1 MDKGLSVLSGLAL
14 LALVKRNGV
23 GSLTTSNTS
32 KKTNKRYGYRLVTA
46 ITPAS
51 YSREKEKIVFYEKKS
66 PEYPITLSIPKGL
79 SVFDKDIDLDVTN
92 MYIHKIEREPTG
104 TGTYWTNRFYFIVEF
119 YSNSVVLPL
128 KSIGEEVRGGVLY
141 EEYGFDWIQREIRD
155 LFIRYFSIGVG
166 PMIPNPEMKDWEMQ
180 RWEYASDK
188 AKKDPRWDQELE
200 DKYDALIFS
209 DTWEAMESLLSL
221 DTSHNDD
228 IVKEYEEQF
237 EQLYGHDRPR
247 EQVIA
252 KEYSSLV
259 LDRSAFDLLTDR
271 IILRHQGEVLF
282 TLTVRKIASKVDLT
296 SNDDLITI
304 YPFTTQTK
312 SNLRKR

>member
-1 MDKGLSVLSGLAL
+1 MSGLAL

-23 GSLTTSNTS
+23 GSLTTSKTS

-46 ITPAS
+46 IAIAS
-51 YSREKEKIVFYEKKS
+51 YSRDKEKVVFYEKKS

-79 SVFDKDIDLDVTN
+79 SVFDKDIDIDVTN

-104 TGTYWTNRFYFIVEF
+104 TGTYWTNRFYFILEF
-119 YSNSVVLPL
+119 YSKFCRSAF
-128 KSIGEEVRGGVLY
+128 KEYWEEVRDGVLY
-141 EEYGFDWIQREIRD
+141 EERAYGYDWIGREIRD

-180 RWEYASDK
+180 RWEYANDK
-188 AKKDPRWDQELE
+188 AKKDPRWDQELKE
-200 DKYDALIFS
+200 KYDALF
-209 DTWEAMESLLSL
+209 DLDDDFESLESL
-221 DTSHNDD
+221 FSFDTSHNDD

-237 EQLYGHDRPR
+237 DQLYGYDRPR

-259 LDRSAFDLLTDR
+259 LDSSDFVLLTDR
-271 IILRHQGEVLF
+271 VIRSHKGQVLF
-282 TLTVRKIASKVDLT
+282 TSTIRNMSSKVDLT

-304 YPFTTQTK
+304 YPFTTQNK
-312 SNLRKR
+312 IQIEEALKI